1 MLVSRGEFEMTSGFV
16 SCPFEECEFYGKLK
30 YSEIAFFERHLASDH
45 DFIELY
51 QLAKK
56 KEIVKDP
63 FQYQSLSFL
72 VRKISKLFIFR
83 GTK

>member
-1 MLVSRGEFEMTSGFV
+1 MTCAIV
-16 SCPFEECEFYGKLK
+16 SCPFEECEYYGKLK

-51 QLAKK
+51 HLAIKNGIIK
-56 KEIVKDP
+56 NP
-63 FQYQSLSFL
+63 FQYHSLNFL